1 MEKSPALMPLVLFFS
16 TFVTVFAMGLQS
28 LNVNGG
34 HYKAAFINSVIIGG
48 SNLLLYKVMP
58 NANPADIIA
67 YLSGGPFGIVS
78 SMYFHKRTIG
88 RKKPEKE

>member
-1 MEKSPALMPLVLFFS
+1 MALVLFLS

-34 HYKAAFINSVIIGG
+34 HYKAAFVNSIVIGA

-58 NANPADIIA
+58 NASPIEIVA

-78 SMYFHKRTIG
+78 SMYMHKRTIG
-88 RKKPEKE
+88 RKKQD